1 MSELNTAEAA
11 PLGVSFDGGKGTIR
25 VYSSNATKIELCIL
39 DDTDFRQINSTLPLK
54 KGDYDIWATTSTKL
68 APGTKYVLRAD
79 GPEGPRHTFN
89 PTANLI
95 DPYAKAVHRENQRE
109 YYCVAIED
117 TFDWQ
122 GVTKPNI
129 PLDESIIYE
138 AHLRGLTR
146 SNPEIDDDLRGTYAA
161 LAHPSTI
168 SHLKKIGI
176 TAIELLPIQMFISE
190 PRLMNMGLINYW
202 GYNTINFFSPQF
214 RYASEAARNAGPEAI
229 VNELK
234 TAIRELHRNGIEVL
248 LDVVYN
254 HTSEGSS
261 SGNVFSFKGLDSSS
275 YYRMDDAGHYQ
286 DTTGCGNSLNFA
298 NSHVVDLVI
307 DSMRYW
313 TNEMQIDGFRFDLAT
328 TLARDENNTFNS
340 HHQMLQRIQADPTF
354 NESKLIVE
362 PWDVGLGGWQTGNFP
377 DRFSEWNDRYRDS
390 VRRFWLTDIATA
402 RNSGNHWNGVADLAT
417 RLSGSQ
423 DVVDGPTGVLG
434 SVNFVTAHD
443 GFTLH
448 DLVSYN
454 VKHNQVNGESNRDG
468 TSNNYSFNHGAEGE
482 TDDQAILA
490 TRRKA
495 MRNLLG
501 TLLLSAGI
509 PMITA
514 GDERAKTQLGN
525 NNAYCQD
532 SMLSW
537 VNWDTSRNERDLE
550 ETVGFLTRL
559 RRENPVLRP
568 KSFGNY
574 NLMHEESDRVR
585 WYSGW
590 GEIMTDDDWGNAESR
605 TVARFAEH
613 LNADGSTNRFLIVAH
628 GKETAAE
635 FTLPSEIVKTRFELV
650 WNSAYDLPPTT
661 IESYL
666 PGDKVEMSA
675 ASMMLFR
682 AVDDEAISSE
692 NVSV

>member
-1 MSELNTAEAA
+1 MKVAMTNSNNGSPA
-11 PLGVSFDGGKGTIR
+11 PLGVSFANGKGTIA
-25 VYSSNATKIELCIL
+25 VYSSNATKIEFCLL
-39 DDTDFRQINSTLPLK
+39 DDTDFRQIVTTLPLK
-54 KGDYDIWATTSTKL
+54 KGEYDIWSTTSTKI

-79 GPEGPRHTFN
+79 GPTGPRHAFN
-89 PTANLI
+89 PTQNLI
-95 DPYAKAVHRENQRE
+95 DPYARAVHRENQRE
-109 YYCVAIED
+109 YYCVAVED

-122 GVTKPNI
+122 GVTKPNT
-129 PLDESIIYE
+129 PLDETIIYE

-146 SNPEIDDDLRGTYAA
+146 ANQEIDDDIRGTYAA

-168 SHLKKIGI
+168 AHLKKIGV

-202 GYNTINFFSPQF
+202 GYNTINFFSPQP
-214 RYASEAARNAGPEAI
+214 RYASETARAAGPEAM

-254 HTSEGSS
+254 HTAEGG
-261 SGNVFSFKGLDSSS
+261 SGGNTFSFKGLDNSS
-275 YYRMDDAGHYQ
+275 YYRMDDGGHYQ
-286 DTTGCGNSLNFA
+286 DTTGCGNSLNFG
-298 NSHVVDLVI
+298 STHVVDLVI

-328 TLARDENNTFNS
+328 TLARDESNTFNPN
-340 HHQMLQRIQADPTF
+340 HPLLQKIQADPTF
-354 NESKLIVE
+354 ADSKLIVE
-362 PWDVGLGGWQTGNFP
+362 PWDVGLGGWQTGHFP

-423 DVVDGPTGVLG
+423 DVVDGPSGVLG

-443 GFTLH
+443 GFTLQ

-454 VKHNQVNGESNRDG
+454 VKHNAVNGESNRDG
-468 TSNNYSFNHGAEGE
+468 TSNNYSYNHGAEGE
-482 TDDQAILA
+482 TEDLAILA

-495 MRNLLG
+495 MRNLMG
-501 TLLLSAGI
+501 TLLLSAGV

-532 SMLSW
+532 SPMSW
-537 VNWDTSRNERDLE
+537 VSWDTSRHERDLE
-550 ETVGFLTRL
+550 DTVGYLTKL

-568 KSFGNY
+568 KTFGNY
-574 NLMHEESDRVR
+574 NVMHAESDRVR
-585 WYSGW
+585 WYAAC
-590 GEIMTDDDWGNAESR
+590 GEIMNEDDWGNPETR

-613 LNADGSTNRFLIVAH
+613 LNEDGTTNRFLIVAH
-628 GKETAAE
+628 GKEGSVE
-635 FTLPSEIVKTRFELV
+635 YTLPKDILKTRFDLL
-650 WNSAYDLPPTT
+650 WNSALDLPPTT

-666 PGDKVEMSA
+666 SGDKVSMSA
-675 ASMMLFR
+675 TSMLVFK
-682 AVDDEAISSE
+682 AVDIDNARA
-692 NVSV
+692 